1 MAITFPANPSLNDT
15 FTSGGKTFQWN
26 GTSWTVNQEA
36 NILADTT
43 PQLGGNL
50 DLNSR
55 DITGTGDINVTGTVT
70 ATSFSGD
77 GSSLTGAGTTTTA
90 EWTLGADG
98 SNHYTFTGPGVT
110 AGATDPTIYLTRGQT
125 YKFKNRSG
133 GHPFRIQT
141 SFQNTSGTAYNDG
154 IVNNAAGN
162 GTDLYWEVR
171 NDTPDTLYYQCTS
184 HTNMSGRINM
194 ISGESKVVGLTS
206 TTATARDAGITTA
219 TGSIIYVPDVGMQV
233 YSGAEGGW
241 KTVADTAAP
250 PPDVNY
256 FGNGSDG
263 AFNSAGNVTLNVTNK
278 NGSFDGDMMVK
289 QYTSFTLNAGHT
301 FTVDQPC
308 RGLVILCAGDVS
320 ISGTLSMAHK
330 GAYAD
335 AADNSTNPN
344 ANIITTVPA
353 NGLIWRFVRNGGG
366 QGAFTPDATH
376 LNGAA
381 PPSGDIYTW
390 LTQQNTLLSGKGGY
404 EVRMSRQGAA
414 GGDGAPGAP
423 TQNENGQPGTN
434 GTNNESSGL
443 YTMQTGGGGGGGN
456 GNWPGP
462 NVPAGTG
469 SYGSCFGGGSGG
481 GGIRSYNPN
490 AGHSAGIWGGPG
502 GPGDDGGTFNYCGGG
517 GAGNPGGNG
526 NQNGGTANDGG
537 AGTGGLIVIIA
548 KGNVTVNN
556 GGVIDVR
563 GNAGGSA
570 SGHPDGNRVEAGGGG
585 SGAGICLIAHG
596 GTHTNSGTIHTAGGA
611 GGVGSPSGGH
621 SPATNTGGAGG
632 TGSLRAIQID
642 V

>member
-98 SNHYTFTGPGVT
+98 SNHYTFTGPGVADGT
-110 AGATDPTIYLTRGQT
+110 TDPTIYLTRGQT

-133 GHPFRIQT
+133 GHPFRIQYE
-141 SFQNTSGTAYNDG
+141 FQNTGGTAYNDG
-154 IVNNAAGN
+154 ITNNAAGN
-162 GTDLYWEVR
+162 GEDLYWEVR
-171 NDTPDTLYYQCTS
+171 NDTPDVLYYQCTA

-219 TGSIIYVPDVGMQV
+219 TGSIIYIPDVGMQV

-241 KTVADTAAP
+241 KTVADTAA
-250 PPDVNY
+250 DVTHANN
-256 FGNGSDG
+256 FGDGSDG
-263 AFNSAGNVTLNVTNK
+263 AFDSNGNTTITVTNK
-278 NGSFDGDMMVK
+278 NGSYDGDMMVK

-301 FTVDQPC
+301 FTTDQPC
-308 RGLVILCAGDVS
+308 RGLVILCTGDVT
-320 ISGTLSMAHK
+320 ISGTLTMAHK

-344 ANIITTVPA
+344 ANITTNVPA
-353 NGLIWRFVRNGGG
+353 SGLIWRFVKSGGG
-366 QGAFTPDATH
+366 QGPFTPDSSN

-381 PPSGDIYTW
+381 PPSGDIYSW
-390 LTQQNTLLSGKGGY
+390 LTTQNTLLSGNAGY
-404 EVRMSRQGAA
+404 EVRMSRQGAG
-414 GGDGAPGAP
+414 GGDGGPGANA
-423 TQNENGQPGTN
+423 QNTPGQPGTN
-434 GTNNESSGL
+434 GTNNESGGV

-456 GNWPGP
+456 GVWSTG
-462 NVPAGTG
+462 VSAGTG
-469 SYGSCFGGGSGG
+469 SYGSCFGGGAGG
-481 GGIRSYNPN
+481 GGIRSTNPN

-517 GAGNPGGNG
+517 GAGNGGGTG
-526 NQNGGTANDGG
+526 NQNGGTANPGG
-537 AGTGGLIVIIA
+537 NGTGGLIVIIA
-548 KGNVTVNN
+548 KGNVTVNS
-556 GGVIDVR
+556 GGAIDIR
-563 GNAGGSA
+563 GNVGGDA
-570 SGHPDGNRVEAGGGG
+570 SGHPDSNRVEAAGGG

-596 GTHTNSGTIHTAGGA
+596 GAHTNNGTIHTSGGA
-611 GGVGSPSGGH
+611 GGTATPSGSG
-621 SPATNTGGAGG
+621 SYGTNTGGAGG
-632 TGSLRAIQID
+632 SGSFRAIQID